1 MKLMKI
7 DLDKV
12 PGIKEQA
19 AMSAEEFVE
28 KTRRVFAESWP
39 AGTFTADEL
48 LKCLNVLVVAAEP
61 AMQHYP
67 PIAGM
72 IKAIARDLLEVAEG
86 VERMNEASGLPN

>member
-28 KTRRVFAESWP
+28 KTRRVFTESWP
-39 AGTFTADEL
+39 AEAITADEL
-48 LKCLNVLVVAAEP
+48 LKCLDVLVVAAEP

-72 IKAIARDLLEVAEG
+72 IKAIARDLLEAAEG